1 MLRNETMDEKEKR
14 DNEIKWGIE
23 RFQQLINPFGSSDV
37 RAAIAELTDAGY
49 GDPGKELSDLLDE
62 FMQETGTKDM
72 SQLDITAIAFEHL
85 LQKAREE
92 FDDIASIDIV
102 DDHDFSVVGNYM
114 CSSVDYTSE
123 GMETLMIEL
132 SKLDTETLDKLF
144 ANDFTTWF
152 FDSVEITRE
161 EIEELQTKKC

>member
-1 MLRNETMDEKEKR
+1 LLRNETMDEKEKR

-37 RAAIAELTDAGY
+37 RAAIAELTDAGIK
-49 GDPGKELSDLLDE
+49 DPGNELSDILDS
-62 FMQETGTKDM
+62 FMEETGIPMDDV
-72 SQLDITAIAFEHL
+72 DITAIAFEHL

>member
-1 MLRNETMDEKEKR
+1 MDEKEKR

-37 RAAIAELTDAGY
+37 RAAIAELTDAGIK
-49 GDPGKELSDLLDE
+49 DPGNELSDILDS
-62 FMQETGTKDM
+62 FMEETGIPMDDV
-72 SQLDITAIAFEHL
+72 DITAIAFEHL